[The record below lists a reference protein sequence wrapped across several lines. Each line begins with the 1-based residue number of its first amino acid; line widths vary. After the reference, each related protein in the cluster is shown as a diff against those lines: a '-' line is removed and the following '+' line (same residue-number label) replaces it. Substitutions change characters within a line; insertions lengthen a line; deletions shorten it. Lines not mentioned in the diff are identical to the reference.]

1 MELKY
6 PEYICEMIKIEKN
19 NDGKFPEVWI
29 FSDPHYNHSNICR
42 GTTNWRTM
50 DGEIPEEQTRDFTT
64 IEKMNES
71 ILNGINWNVGQD
83 DILICLGDWSFG
95 GFEYIEEFR
104 NRIVCKNVHLVL
116 GNHDNHIERN
126 RGDIQKLFTSVSHYE
141 TLVINKKTFRLFH
154 YPIQSWNGMN
164 SGDIHLHGHVHLP
177 PNRKFGQGK
186 KMDVGIDG
194 HPEFRPYNVMRE
206 IVPIMDKRDAR
217 SDMPN
222 DHHVDRLLNS
232 R

>member
-1 MELKY
+1 
-6 PEYICEMIKIEKN
+6 MIKIEKN
-19 NDGKFPEVWI
+19 NDGTFPEVWI

-50 DGEIPEEQTRDFTT
+50 DGEIPVEQTRDFKT

-71 ILNGINWNVGQD
+71 ILNGINQNVGQD

-95 GFEYIEEFR
+95 GFESIEEFR
-104 NRIVCKNVHLVL
+104 NRIICKNIHLIL
-116 GNHDNHIERN
+116 GNHDHHIERN
-126 RGDIQKLFTSVSHYE
+126 RDDVQRLFVSVNHYE

-164 SGDIHLHGHVHLP
+164 NGDIHLHGHVHLP

-186 KMDVGIDG
+186 KMDVGMDG
-194 HPEFRPYNVMRE
+194 HPEFRPYNIMRE
-206 IVPIMDKRDAR
+206 IVPIMDKRDVM

-222 DHHVDRLLNS
+222 DHHVERLLNS

>member
-1 MELKY
+1 
-6 PEYICEMIKIEKN
+6 MIKIEKN
-19 NDGKFPEVWI
+19 NDGTFPEVWI
-29 FSDPHYNHSNICR
+29 FSDPHYNHKNICR
-42 GTTNWRTM
+42 GTTNWRTI

-116 GNHDNHIERN
+116 GNHDHHIERN
-126 RGDIQKLFTSVSHYE
+126 KGNIQKLFTSVSHYE
-141 TLVINKKTFRLFH
+141 TLVIDKKTFRLFH

-164 SGDIHLHGHVHLP
+164 EGDIHLHGHVHLP
-177 PNRKFGQGK
+177 SNRKFGQGK

-206 IVPIMDKRDAR
+206 IVPIMDKRDVK
-217 SDMPN
+217 SDMLN
-222 DHHVDRLLNS
+222 DHHVERLLNS

>member
-1 MELKY
+1 ML
-6 PEYICEMIKIEKN
+6 KIEKK
-19 NDGKFPEVWI
+19 NDGTFPEVWI

-42 GTTNWRTM
+42 GTTNWRTVE
-50 DGEIPEEQTRDFTT
+50 GEIPIEQTRDFATL
-64 IEKMNES
+64 EKMNES
-71 ILNGINWNVGQD
+71 IINGINWNVGQD

-95 GFEYIEEFR
+95 GFESIEEFR
-104 NRIVCKNVHLVL
+104 NRIICRNIHLVL
-116 GNHDNHIERN
+116 GNHDHHIERN
-126 RGDIQKLFTSVSHYE
+126 RGDIQKIFTSVSDYE
-141 TLVINKKTFRLFH
+141 TLIIDKRTFRLFH

-164 SGDIHLHGHVHLP
+164 NGDIHLHGHVHLP

-194 HPEFRPYNVMRE
+194 HPEFRPYNIMRE
-206 IVPIMDKRDAR
+206 IVPIMDKRDMR

-222 DHHVDRLLNS
+222 DHHVERLLNS

>member
-1 MELKY
+1 ML
-6 PEYICEMIKIEKN
+6 KIEKN
-19 NDGKFPEVWI
+19 NDGTFPEVWI
-29 FSDPHYNHSNICR
+29 FSDPHYNHKNICR
-42 GTTNWRTM
+42 GTTNWRTVE
-50 DGEIPEEQTRDFTT
+50 GEIPIEQTRDFTT
-64 IEKMNES
+64 LEKMNDA
-71 ILNGINWNVGQD
+71 ILKGINENVGQD

-116 GNHDNHIERN
+116 GNHDHHIERN
-126 RGDIQKLFTSVSHYE
+126 RDDIQNIFTSVSDYE
-141 TLVINKKTFRLFH
+141 TLIIGKRTFRLFH

-164 SGDIHLHGHVHLP
+164 NGDIHLHGHVHLP

-186 KMDVGIDG
+186 KMDVGMDG
-194 HPEFRPYNVMRE
+194 HPEFRPYNIMRE
-206 IVPIMDKRDAR
+206 IVPIMDKRDMR

>member
-1 MELKY
+1 ML
-6 PEYICEMIKIEKN
+6 KIEKN
-19 NDGKFPEVWI
+19 NDGTFPEVWI

-42 GTTNWRTM
+42 GTTNWRTVE
-50 DGEIPEEQTRDFTT
+50 GEIPIEQTRDFATL
-64 IEKMNES
+64 EKMNES
-71 ILNGINWNVGQD
+71 IINGINWNVGQD

-116 GNHDNHIERN
+116 GNHDHHIERN
-126 RGDIQKLFTSVSHYE
+126 RGDIQKIFTSVSDYE
-141 TLVINKKTFRLFH
+141 TLIIDKKTFRLFH

-164 SGDIHLHGHVHLP
+164 DGDIHLHGHVHLP

-194 HPEFRPYNVMRE
+194 HPEFRPYNIMRE
-206 IVPIMDKRDAR
+206 IVPIMEKRDVM

-222 DHHVDRLLNS
+222 DHHVERLLNS

>member
-1 MELKY
+1 ML
-6 PEYICEMIKIEKN
+6 KIEKN
-19 NDGKFPEVWI
+19 NDGTFPEVWI

-42 GTTNWRTM
+42 GTTNWRTVE
-50 DGEIPEEQTRDFTT
+50 GEIPIEQTRDFATL
-64 IEKMNES
+64 EKMNES
-71 ILNGINWNVGQD
+71 IINGINWNVGQD

-95 GFEYIEEFR
+95 GFESIEEFR

-116 GNHDNHIERN
+116 GNHDHHIERN
-126 RGDIQKLFTSVSHYE
+126 RGDIQKIFTSVSDYE
-141 TLVINKKTFRLFH
+141 TLIIDKKTFRLFH

-164 SGDIHLHGHVHLP
+164 NGDIHLHGHVHLP

-194 HPEFRPYNVMRE
+194 HPEFRPYNIMRE
-206 IVPIMDKRDAR
+206 IIPIMDKRDMR

-222 DHHVDRLLNS
+222 DHHVERLLNS

>member
-1 MELKY
+1 
-6 PEYICEMIKIEKN
+6 MILRIEK
-19 NDGKFPEVWI
+19 DIKGVFPNIWI
-29 FSDPHYNHSNICR
+29 CSDPHYNHKNICR
-42 GTTNWRTM
+42 GTTNWRTL
-50 DGEIPEEQTRDFTT
+50 DGEVPEDQTRDFPTL
-64 IEKMNES
+64 ERMNES

-95 GFEYIEEFR
+95 GFESIEEFR
-104 NRIVCKNVHLVL
+104 NRIICKNVHLVL
-116 GNHDNHIERN
+116 GNHDHHIERN
-126 RGDIQKLFTSVSHYE
+126 RDDIQRLFTSVSHYE
-141 TLVINKKTFRLFH
+141 TLVIDKKTFRLFH

-164 SGDIHLHGHVHLP
+164 DGDIHLHGHVHLP
-177 PNRKFGQGK
+177 SNRKFGQGK

-194 HPEFRPYNVMRE
+194 HPEFRPYNIMRE
-206 IVPIMDKRDAR
+206 ILPIMDKRDVR

>member
-1 MELKY
+1 ML
-6 PEYICEMIKIEKN
+6 KIEKN
-19 NDGKFPEVWI
+19 NDGTFPEVWI

-42 GTTNWRTM
+42 GTTNWRTVE
-50 DGEIPEEQTRDFTT
+50 GEIPIEQTRDFATL
-64 IEKMNES
+64 EKMNES
-71 ILNGINWNVGQD
+71 IINGINWNVGQD

-116 GNHDNHIERN
+116 GNHDHHIERN
-126 RGDIQKLFTSVSHYE
+126 RGDIQKIFTSVSDYE
-141 TLVINKKTFRLFH
+141 TLIIDKRTFRLFH

-164 SGDIHLHGHVHLP
+164 NGDIHLHGHVHLP

-194 HPEFRPYNVMRE
+194 HPEFRPYNIMRE
-206 IVPIMDKRDAR
+206 IIPIMDKRDMR

-222 DHHVDRLLNS
+222 DHHVERLLNS

>member
-1 MELKY
+1 ML
-6 PEYICEMIKIEKN
+6 KIEKN
-19 NDGKFPEVWI
+19 SDGTFPEVWI
-29 FSDPHYNHSNICR
+29 FSDPHYNHKNICR
-42 GTTNWRTM
+42 GVTNWRTLE
-50 DGEIPEEQTRDFTT
+50 GEIPIEQTRDFTT
-64 IEKMNES
+64 LEKMNES
-71 ILNGINWNVGQD
+71 IINGINWNVGQD

-116 GNHDNHIERN
+116 GNHDHHIERN
-126 RGDIQKLFTSVSHYE
+126 RGDIRKIFTSVSDYE
-141 TLVINKKTFRLFH
+141 TLIIDKRTFRLFH

-164 SGDIHLHGHVHLP
+164 NGDIHLHGHVHLP

-194 HPEFRPYNVMRE
+194 HPEFRPYNIMRE
-206 IVPIMDKRDAR
+206 IVPIMDKRDMR

-222 DHHVDRLLNS
+222 DHHVERLLNS

>member
-1 MELKY
+1 ML
-6 PEYICEMIKIEKN
+6 KIEKN
-19 NDGKFPEVWI
+19 NDGTFPEVWI

-42 GTTNWRTM
+42 GTTNWRTVE
-50 DGEIPEEQTRDFTT
+50 GEIPIEQTRDFTT
-64 IEKMNES
+64 LDKMNES
-71 ILNGINWNVGQD
+71 IINGINWNVGQD

-116 GNHDNHIERN
+116 GNHDHHIERN
-126 RGDIQKLFTSVSHYE
+126 RGDIQNIFTSVSNYE
-141 TLVINKKTFRLFH
+141 TLIIGKRTFRLFH

-164 SGDIHLHGHVHLP
+164 NGDIHLHGHVHLP

-186 KMDVGIDG
+186 KMDVGMDG
-194 HPEFRPYNVMRE
+194 HPEFRPYNIMRE
-206 IVPIMDKRDAR
+206 IVPIMDKRDMR

>member
-1 MELKY
+1 ML
-6 PEYICEMIKIEKN
+6 KIEKN
-19 NDGKFPEVWI
+19 NDGTFPEVWI
-29 FSDPHYNHSNICR
+29 FSDPHYNHKNICR
-42 GTTNWRTM
+42 GTTNWRTI

-116 GNHDNHIERN
+116 GNHDHHIERN
-126 RGDIQKLFTSVSHYE
+126 KGNIQKLFTSVSHYE
-141 TLVINKKTFRLFH
+141 TLIIDKKTFRLFH

-164 SGDIHLHGHVHLP
+164 DGNIHLHGHVHLP
-177 PNRKFGQGK
+177 SNRKFGQGK

-194 HPEFRPYNVMRE
+194 HPEFRPYNIMRE
-206 IVPIMDKRDAR
+206 ILPIMDKRDVR

>member
-1 MELKY
+1 ML
-6 PEYICEMIKIEKN
+6 KIEKN
-19 NDGKFPEVWI
+19 NDGTFPEVWI

-42 GTTNWRTM
+42 GTTNWRTVE
-50 DGEIPEEQTRDFTT
+50 GEIPIEQTRDFTT
-64 IEKMNES
+64 LEKMNDA
-71 ILNGINWNVGQD
+71 ILKGINENVGQD

-116 GNHDNHIERN
+116 GNHDHHIERN
-126 RGDIQKLFTSVSHYE
+126 RDDIQNIFTSVSDYE
-141 TLVINKKTFRLFH
+141 TLIIGKRTFRLFH

-164 SGDIHLHGHVHLP
+164 NGDIHLHGHVHLP

-186 KMDVGIDG
+186 KMDVGMDG
-194 HPEFRPYNVMRE
+194 HPEFRPYNIMRE
-206 IVPIMDKRDAR
+206 IVPIMDKRDMR

>member
-1 MELKY
+1 
-6 PEYICEMIKIEKN
+6 MIKIEKN
-19 NDGKFPEVWI
+19 NDGTFPEVWI
-29 FSDPHYNHSNICR
+29 FSDCHYNHSNICR

-50 DGEIPEEQTRDFTT
+50 DGEIPVEQTRDFATL
-64 IEKMNES
+64 EKMNEA

-116 GNHDNHIERN
+116 GNHDHHIERN
-126 RGDIQKLFTSVSHYE
+126 KGDIQKLFTSVSHYE
-141 TLVINKKTFRLFH
+141 TLIIDKKVFRLFH

-194 HPEFRPYNVMRE
+194 HPEFRPYNIMRE
-206 IVPIMDKRDAR
+206 IVPIMDKRDVR

>member
-1 MELKY
+1 
-6 PEYICEMIKIEKN
+6 MIKIEKN
-19 NDGKFPEVWI
+19 NDGTFPEVWI

-42 GTTNWRTM
+42 GTTNWRTL

-116 GNHDNHIERN
+116 GNHDHHIERN
-126 RGDIQKLFTSVSHYE
+126 RGDIQNIFTSVSDYE
-141 TLVINKKTFRLFH
+141 TLIIGKRTFRLFH

-164 SGDIHLHGHVHLP
+164 NGDIHLHGHVHLP

-186 KMDVGIDG
+186 KMDVGMDG
-194 HPEFRPYNVMRE
+194 HPEFRPYNIMRE

>member
-1 MELKY
+1 ML
-6 PEYICEMIKIEKN
+6 KIEKN
-19 NDGKFPEVWI
+19 NDGTFPEVWI

-42 GTTNWRTM
+42 GTTNWRTVE
-50 DGEIPEEQTRDFTT
+50 GEIPIEQTRDFTT
-64 IEKMNES
+64 LEKMNES
-71 ILNGINWNVGQD
+71 IINGINWNVGQD

-116 GNHDNHIERN
+116 GNHDHHIERN
-126 RGDIQKLFTSVSHYE
+126 KGNIQKLFTSVSDYE
-141 TLVINKKTFRLFH
+141 TLIIGKRTFRLFH

-164 SGDIHLHGHVHLP
+164 NGDIHLHGHVHLP

-186 KMDVGIDG
+186 KMDVGMDG
-194 HPEFRPYNVMRE
+194 HPEFRPYNIMRE
-206 IVPIMDKRDAR
+206 IVPIMDKRDMR

>member
-1 MELKY
+1 ML
-6 PEYICEMIKIEKN
+6 KIEKN
-19 NDGKFPEVWI
+19 NDGTFPEVWI

-42 GTTNWRTM
+42 GTTNWRTVE
-50 DGEIPEEQTRDFTT
+50 GEIPIEQTRDFTT
-64 IEKMNES
+64 LEKMNDV
-71 ILNGINWNVGQD
+71 ILKGINENVGQD

-116 GNHDNHIERN
+116 GNHDHHIERN
-126 RGDIQKLFTSVSHYE
+126 RDDIQNIFTSVSDYE
-141 TLVINKKTFRLFH
+141 TLIIGKRTFRLFH

-164 SGDIHLHGHVHLP
+164 NGDIHLHGHVHLP

-186 KMDVGIDG
+186 KMDVGMDG
-194 HPEFRPYNVMRE
+194 HPEFRPYNIMRE
-206 IVPIMDKRDAR
+206 IVPIMDKRDMR

>member
-1 MELKY
+1 
-6 PEYICEMIKIEKN
+6 MIKIEKN
-19 NDGKFPEVWI
+19 NDGTFPEVWI

-42 GTTNWRTM
+42 GTTNWRTL

-95 GFEYIEEFR
+95 GFESIEEFR
-104 NRIVCKNVHLVL
+104 NRIICKNVHLVL
-116 GNHDNHIERN
+116 GNHDHHIERN
-126 RGDIQKLFTSVSHYE
+126 KGNIQKLFTSVSHYE
-141 TLVINKKTFRLFH
+141 TLVIDKKTFRLFH

-164 SGDIHLHGHVHLP
+164 GGDIHLHGHVHLP
-177 PNRKFGQGK
+177 SNRKFGQGK

-194 HPEFRPYNVMRE
+194 HPEFRPYNIMRE
-206 IVPIMDKRDAR
+206 IVPIMDKRDVR

-222 DHHVDRLLNS
+222 DHHVERILNS